1 MQEKTTVIGLADHKK
16 FMALAVPLTIA
27 TLTTPLLG
35 VVDTAIMGRLPQ
47 AAYIGGVSI
56 AVLIFNTL
64 YWVLGFLRVSTSG
77 FSAQASGTGDKQ
89 KITLALLRPMVI
101 AVSLGM
107 LIVALQWP
115 IKEIAFA
122 LLAPNE
128 TVGAIASAYYD
139 IRVWSAPFTL
149 GNYVVVGWLMGMA
162 KVKLSLA
169 LQVFMNVLNML
180 LAVLFV
186 AGFGLAAEGVAA
198 ATLIAEIAAAI
209 VSAVILLR
217 TGAIDLQQLSVKL
230 VIDPAAFI
238 QMMKVN
244 RDLFIRTACL
254 LAVYNCLAAYGLR
267 YGDTILAANAVL
279 MQLHFVMAY
288 FLSGFANAG
297 TVLVGQAVGEKNEGL
312 YVGTVRLTAFWGGVT
327 AILLTAIVLLFK
339 MPLIAMF
346 TTIVE
351 VQQAALQYI
360 FWIALFPPAAFW
372 GLELYGVFVGATL
385 AAPVRNSLV
394 FSLIT
399 FFICLWLAVP
409 GMGNH
414 GIWLAFTVF
423 SLGRSVFLWIYL
435 PGLDRRMAQM
445 AVKGVR

>member
-1 MQEKTTVIGLADHKK
+1 MQGENSTMLRLDDHKK
-16 FMALAVPLTIA
+16 FMALAIPLTIA

-77 FSAQASGTGDKQ
+77 FSAQAGGKGDRQ
-89 KITLALLRPMVI
+89 AITLALLRPMVI
-101 AVSLGM
+101 AVGLGL

-115 IKEIAFA
+115 IKKVAFT
-122 LLAPNE
+122 LLAPGE
-128 TVGAIASAYYD
+128 TVGAIAVAYYD
-139 IRVWSAPFTL
+139 IRIWSAPFTL
-149 GNYVVVGWLMGMA
+149 SNYVIVGWLMGRA

-169 LQVFMNVLNML
+169 LQIFMNLLNML

-186 AGFGLAAEGVAA
+186 AGLGLAAEGVAA
-198 ATLIAEIAAAI
+198 ATLIAEVAA
-209 VSAVILLR
+209 VLLSAVILLK
-217 TGAIDLQQLSVKL
+217 TKAIDLDNLSLKQ
-230 VIDPAAFI
+230 VIDPAAFVT
-238 QMMKVN
+238 MMKVN

-254 LAVYNCLAAYGLR
+254 LTVYNCLAAYGLR

-297 TVLVGQAVGEKNEGL
+297 TVLVGQAIGEKNAGL
-312 YVGTVRLTAFWGGVT
+312 YVKTVRLTAIWGG
-327 AILLTAIVLLFK
+327 LTAVLLAVIVLLFK
-339 MPLIAMF
+339 LPLVQLF
-346 TTIVE
+346 TTIVD

-360 FWIALFPPAAFW
+360 FWIVLFPLAAFW
-372 GLELYGVFVGATL
+372 GLELYGVFVGATV
-385 AAPVRNSLV
+385 AAPIRNSLIY
-394 FSLIT
+394 SLIT
-399 FFICLWLAVP
+399 YFICLWLAVP
-409 GMGNH
+409 GYGNH

-423 SLGRSVFLWIYL
+423 SLGRSVFLWVYL
-435 PGLDRRMAQM
+435 PGLNRRIICLTA
-445 AVKGVR
+445 K

>member
-64 YWVLGFLRVSTSG
+64 YWILGFLRVSTSG
-77 FSAQASGTGDKQ
+77 FSAQAVGTGDKQ
-89 KITLALLRPMVI
+89 AITLALLRPMVI
-101 AVSLGM
+101 AVSLGL

-115 IKEIAFA
+115 IKQIAFA
-122 LLAPNE
+122 LLSPSG
-128 TVGAIASAYYD
+128 TVGAIAAAYYD
-139 IRVWSAPFTL
+139 IRIWSAPFTL
-149 GNYVVVGWLMGMA
+149 GNYVIAGWLMGRA

-169 LQVFMNVLNML
+169 LQIFMNVLNML

-186 AGFGLAAEGVAA
+186 AGLGMTAEGVAA

-217 TGAIDLQQLSVKL
+217 TGAVDVHNLSLKT

-254 LAVYNCLAAYGLR
+254 LTVYNCLAAYGLR
-267 YGDTILAANAVL
+267 YGDTILAGNAVL

-297 TVLVGQAVGEKNEGL
+297 TVLVGQAIGEKNKAL
-312 YVGTVRLTAFWGGVT
+312 YVKTVRLTAFWGGIT
-327 AILLTAIVLLFK
+327 ALLLTAIVGLFQR
-339 MPLIAMF
+339 PLIELF

-351 VQQAALQYI
+351 VQQVALQYM

-372 GLELYGVFVGATL
+372 GLQLYGIFVGATL
-385 AAPVRNSLV
+385 AAPIRNSLLY
-394 FSLIT
+394 SLAT
-399 FFICLWLAVP
+399 YFVCLWLAVP

-435 PGLDRRMAQM
+435 PGLNRRMGKMTA
-445 AVKGVR
+445 